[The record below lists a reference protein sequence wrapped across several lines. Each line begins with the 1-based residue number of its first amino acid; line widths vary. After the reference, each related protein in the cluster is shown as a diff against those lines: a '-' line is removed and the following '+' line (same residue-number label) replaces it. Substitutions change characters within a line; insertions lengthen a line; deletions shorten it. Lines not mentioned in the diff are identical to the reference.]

1 MRNCLF
7 PILVLSCAWLG
18 WSQAAPTPPPG
29 TPAAAPAQTA
39 TAPSVSPSLKPRGPE
54 AVAASDPNKVVAVVD
69 GKQITAKQA
78 LDLLKAL
85 TPDERKQRE
94 GKLAD
99 LVQQL
104 YTQEQLAD
112 MAKKMN
118 MDQQDPWKDR
128 LVLARDQ
135 VLAQAY
141 VTHLRD
147 EAAKTPVDDPKAY
160 YDSHP
165 DEFDQVKLSGIFV
178 SFTPPGTPAP
188 QPGQT
193 GKTEQQAEDKANE
206 LEKKLKAGGDFAALA
221 RTDNDNS
228 AVSAKGGELGTF
240 NLGDTQ
246 IPPVLRSAIG
256 KLQAGQI
263 SEPIRVNSAFLIL
276 KMDSRQKQAYADVQ
290 TSLTEKLRNEK
301 TQSVVKQEVDKYK
314 IKVEDEDFFGVP
326 GSRPIPS
333 LQKSPSGTSR

>member
-7 PILVLSCAWLG
+7 PILVLSGASLA
-18 WSQAAPTPPPG
+18 WSQAAAPAPGQTAPTPPAASSTP
-29 TPAAAPAQTA
+29 PAA
-39 TAPSVSPSLKPRGPE
+39 LKARGPE
-54 AVAASDPNKVVAVVD
+54 AVAASDPNKVVAEVD
-69 GKQITAKQA
+69 GKPITAKKA

-85 TPDERKQRE
+85 TPEERKSRE

-112 MAKKMN
+112 QAKKMN

-128 LVLARDQ
+128 LTLARDT

-141 VTHLRD
+141 VTHLRE
-147 EAAKTPVDDPKAY
+147 EAAKAPADDPKAY

-178 SFTPPGTPAP
+178 TFTPPGTPAP
-188 QPGQT
+188 AAGAT
-193 GKTEQQAEDKANE
+193 TKTEQQAEDKANE

-221 RTDNDNS
+221 RTDNDNQ
-228 AVSAKGGELGTF
+228 AVASKGGELGTF
-240 NLGDTQ
+240 NMGDTQ

-256 KLQAGQI
+256 KLQAGQVSDPVRI
-263 SEPIRVNSAFLIL
+263 SSAFLIL

-290 TSLTEKLRNEK
+290 ASLTEKLRNEK
-301 TQSVVKQEVDKYK
+301 TQSIVKQQIDKYK
-314 IKVEDEDFFGVP
+314 IKVDDEDFFEAP
-326 GSRPIPS
+326 GSRPLPT
-333 LQKSPSGTSR
+333 LQRTPAGAAK

>member
-7 PILVLSCAWLG
+7 PILVLSGASLA
-18 WSQAAPTPPPG
+18 WSQAAAPAPGQTSPTAPAASSTPP
-29 TPAAAPAQTA
+29 AA
-39 TAPSVSPSLKPRGPE
+39 LKARGPE
-54 AVAASDPNKVVAVVD
+54 AVAASDPNKVVAEVD
-69 GKQITAKQA
+69 GKKITARQA

-85 TPDERKQRE
+85 TPEERKSRE

-112 MAKKMN
+112 QAKKMN

-128 LVLARDQ
+128 LTLARDT
-135 VLAQAY
+135 VLAQAN
-141 VTHLRD
+141 VTHLRE
-147 EAAKTPVDDPKAY
+147 EAAKSPADDPKAY

-178 SFTPPGTPAP
+178 TFTPPGTPAP
-188 QPGQT
+188 SAGAT
-193 GKTEQQAEDKANE
+193 SKTEQQAEDKANE

-221 RTDNDNS
+221 RTDNDNQ
-228 AVSAKGGELGTF
+228 AVASKGGELGTF
-240 NLGDTQ
+240 NMGDTQ
-246 IPPVLRSAIG
+246 IPPVLRSAIS

-263 SEPIRVNSAFLIL
+263 SEPIRISSAFLIL

-301 TQSVVKQEVDKYK
+301 TQSIVKQEIDKYK
-314 IKVEDEDFFGVP
+314 IKVDDEDFFEAP
-326 GSRPIPS
+326 GSRPLPT
-333 LQKSPSGTSR
+333 LQRTPAGAAK